1 MMGYVLAFAG
11 MNEDKHVTFLP
22 SYGAEMRGGTANCTV
37 VVSDREIA
45 SPIASAPDLVV
56 AMNYPSMLKYQN
68 MVKTGGMLFLNSD
81 LISEQPSR
89 ADIRVIRVPANSL
102 AREMGNDKVLNMV
115 MLGAVT
121 QIGRIVSEKAV
132 AKAIEAVLEGKRK
145 SLIQA
150 NQKAIST
157 GAEYASREI

>member
-1 MMGYVLAFAG
+1 
-11 MNEDKHVTFLP
+11 
-22 SYGAEMRGGTANCTV
+22 
-37 VVSDREIA
+37 
-45 SPIASAPDLVV
+45 
-56 AMNYPSMLKYQN
+56 MLKYQN
-68 MVKTGGMLFLNSD
+68 MLKTGGMLFLNGD

-89 ADIRVIRVPANSL
+89 TDIRVIRVPANSL

-121 QIGRIVSEKAV
+121 RIGRIVSEKAV
-132 AKAIEAVLEGKRK
+132 AKAIETVLEGKRK